1 MWHCLSGHSRWF
13 SKTLYGALGTS
24 VGTGG
29 LGVTCNPWRKTLCL
43 EKPEAPSKATAATPN
58 KGQGLKTAAT
68 IHPITTCNW
77 EILGVSKM
85 HSICSLFKAY
95 LRMFSEDCTSQL
107 YRCSITHKWTLF
119 LCSNSLE
126 IVCSSLADLQGPRTR
141 IPCFVCKRSRTF
153 SGMGNRVAK
162 VCIERV
168 AAQ

>member
-1 MWHCLSGHSRWF
+1 MVQLPA
-13 SKTLYGALGTS
+13 YGALALL
-24 VGTGG
+24 VTGG
-29 LGVTCNPWRKTLCL
+29 LGVTIPDSTLCL
-43 EKPEAPSKATAATPN
+43 YAGGAFKSNSRNTKQRPRSQNRSLLP
-58 KGQGLKTAAT
+58 
-68 IHPITTCNW
+68 PITTCNW

-162 VCIERV
+162 FAYNE
-168 AAQ
+168 

>member
-13 SKTLYGALGTS
+13 SKTLYGAL
-24 VGTGG
+24 
-29 LGVTCNPWRKTLCL
+29 NLCWL
-43 EKPEAPSKATAATPN
+43 PEVWVSPAIPDEKHYASKSLRCLQKQQPQHQTKAKVSKP
-58 KGQGLKTAAT
+58 QLP
-68 IHPITTCNW
+68 PITTCNW

>member
-13 SKTLYGALGTS
+13 SYQRM
-24 VGTGG
+24 G
-29 LGVTCNPWRKTLCL
+29 LLLCWL
-43 EKPEAPSKATAATPN
+43 PEVWVSQSLTQRYASMPEAPSKATAATPN
-58 KGQGLKTAAT
+58 KGQGLKTAACYHLLLPAT
-68 IHPITTCNW
+68 GR
-77 EILGVSKM
+77 ILGVSKM

-162 VCIERV
+162 FAYNE
-168 AAQ
+168 